1 MSTKFIIYFSVRH
14 MTQDDISL
22 FLVLLVE
29 LQIEIQYNMMWCVT
43 VTCWGRAG
51 RGPPVWRRRDD
62 GAGVCGVESGQR
74 RASHSGHPHP
84 GQCRVSNYP
93 EQLCWTVVD
102 VYYCDWLGPSL
113 ACSAR
118 ISLLIFMSVKNNLL
132 SMGLSFL
139 MFSISILRAFNVGSF
154 YILILVFLWIL
165 SKKNERLWC
174 NKRESVL
181 WWW

>member
-1 MSTKFIIYFSVRH
+1 MCNSHLLRPGGERATGLAETRWRSR
-14 MTQDDISL
+14 SL
-22 FLVLLVE
+22 RSGVWPAE
-29 LQIEIQYNMMWCVT
+29 GIAQWASSPRT
-43 VTCWGRAG
+43 V
-51 RGPPVWRRRDD
+51 
-62 GAGVCGVESGQR
+62 
-74 RASHSGHPHP
+74 
-84 GQCRVSNYP
+84 CRVSNYP